1 MIITIVSFALL
12 PVSAIAVFI
21 RMREILGRLGGRT
34 EAFPVKSPFQF
45 AGILILAPVLI
56 ALPLFRDFDILTVFA
71 ISGVGV
77 MGFYIA
83 CQEIAFARHGGI
95 CANGVIW
102 NSTYVLFADVDS
114 VVKSDPN
121 TLMILLRDR
130 TQKYFVS
137 TNAETVGRVAGL
149 FESA

>member
-1 MIITIVSFALL
+1 MIITIIAFALL
-12 PVSAIAVFI
+12 PVSAIAVFA
-21 RMREILGRLGGRT
+21 RMRGILRQLGERS
-34 EAFPVKSPFQF
+34 EAFPVKSPLQF
-45 AGILILAPVLI
+45 VGILILAPVLV
-56 ALPLFRDFDILTVFA
+56 ALPLMRDFDMLTVFA

-77 MGFYIA
+77 MGFFIA

-102 NSTYVLFADVDS
+102 NSTWVLFSDVDS
-114 VVKSDPN
+114 VVKSDSN

-130 TQKYFVS
+130 SQKFFVS
-137 TNAETVGRVAGL
+137 TNTETVERVARL

>member
-1 MIITIVSFALL
+1 MIITIAAFALL
-12 PVSAIAVFI
+12 PVSAIAVFV
-21 RMREILGRLGGRT
+21 RMRGILRRLGERR
-34 EAFPVKSPFQF
+34 EAFPVKSPLQF
-45 AGILILAPVLI
+45 AGILILAPVLV
-56 ALPLFRDFDILTVFA
+56 ALPLIRDFDMLTVFA

-77 MGFYIA
+77 MGFFIA

-102 NSTYVLFADVDS
+102 NSTWVLFGDVDS

-130 TQKYFVS
+130 SQKFFVS
-137 TNAETVGRVAGL
+137 ANKETVERVARL